1 MNDAY
6 AAARQQIGTWE
17 WKGDDHNPKI
27 VQWFA
32 DVGHSWVVDDETA
45 WCAAFVGAMLKAGGF
60 PHTGALNARS
70 YTDYGQH
77 VDIQDAQPGDIVVFS
92 RGDPKGWQ
100 GHVGFFVRR
109 DGDNIVVLGGN
120 QANQVNESRY
130 PVKRLLAV
138 RRVVKQ
144 RTSRMQ
150 STTLQAGAGALTTAG
165 GTLAAILGGLSEN
178 AQVIMVVG
186 LLLISAFVMYM
197 MKERLRAWAAG
208 WRS

>member
-27 VQWFA
+27 VKWFA
-32 DVGHSWVVDDETA
+32 DVGHDWVADDETA

-70 YTDYGQH
+70 YEDYGDK
-77 VDIQDAQPGDIVVFS
+77 VVLEAAQPGDIVVLS
-92 RGDPKGWQ
+92 RGASAWQ

-109 DGDNIVVLGGN
+109 DGDDIVVLGGN

-130 PVKRLLAV
+130 PVRRLLAV
-138 RRVVKQ
+138 RRPKAQ
-144 RTSRMQ
+144 RTSKAQ
-150 STTLQAGAGALTTAG
+150 STTLQATA
-165 GTLAAILGGLSEN
+165 
-178 AQVIMVVG
+178 
-186 LLLISAFVMYM
+186 
-197 MKERLRAWAAG
+197 AAG
-208 WRS
+208 VSGVTGVATAMSKLDGTAQMIVIGAAVVAALALAWIARERIKRWARGDR